1 MNIISLDKSAHAL
14 FIKFPIIKP
23 RKKSAPPI
31 VVINPK
37 GMTICINIFCDFG
50 KSLDN
55 KESINIGIPK
65 KVGIIEVTELL
76 PLIKETAMPHVTK
89 KILKTIEKFIAFKPK
104 NLNCWEMFSFIENP
118 ITSIR

>member
-14 FIKFPIIKP
+14 FIKFPIIKL

-76 PLIKETAMPHVTK
+76 PLIKETTMPHVIK

-104 NLNCWEMFSFIENP
+104 NLNCWEMFSFIESP
-118 ITSIR
+118 ISSI

>member
-37 GMTICINIFCDFG
+37 IITICINIFCDFG
-50 KSLDN
+50 KILDT
-55 KESINIGIPK
+55 
-65 KVGIIEVTELL
+65 VGFDIS
-76 PLIKETAMPHVTK
+76 
-89 KILKTIEKFIAFKPK
+89 KFKFQKPK
-104 NLNCWEMFSFIENP
+104 LKI
-118 ITSIR
+118 